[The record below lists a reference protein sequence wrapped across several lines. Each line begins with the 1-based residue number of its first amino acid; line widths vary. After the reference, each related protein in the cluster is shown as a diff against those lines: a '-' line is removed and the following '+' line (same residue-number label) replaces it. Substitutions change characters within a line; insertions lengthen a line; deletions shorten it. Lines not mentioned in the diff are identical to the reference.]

1 MRDWSLKC
9 LLLIYFFSASE
20 AFAVTPHSRE
30 VLGGGAWSHS
40 VSCVFSQLS
49 QATSSITWTKGGTD
63 VTGITDS
70 YTYSVDKGESTWTHD
85 SGKQTTTLTV
95 SGSDTS
101 TLTFNCEA
109 DHQGS
114 TETATTVMRFYTIN
128 ASGDRSVTTG
138 KDQII
143 SCSISGLGSAAT
155 IKWIDPDNVD
165 VPTNDPTKYVVDDG
179 TSSFSGG
186 SQTTQLTIKA
196 AQLALLHS
204 AGTYKCSVTSTYY
217 PGSPPSEKSV
227 IITPILVTAGNKE
240 VLSGTDQVV
249 ISCQVTGITVQLETV
264 KWTNSDGTDVT
275 DASISSSYTVV
286 DGTFQNGNSQTTTL
300 TVSSAQ
306 TTADKTY
313 TCLVTPASPDD
324 ATIVKKSVALN
335 VYTVT
340 STPKQVTTAV
350 DQTLTCVIGELEA
363 NGTPVTVT
371 WKDPGGAVVSAT
383 DTSNYNPVAGTVDGT
398 GVQNAVLTIKTA
410 KLASYSDQASFT
422 YKCSVQYSGSPA
434 STEIDVVANV
444 LKFEVEAKSSEV
456 LTSTAATIS
465 CVVNGLTKQLDTVA
479 WEKPGGN
486 AITHNVDGYKIVEGT
501 YDSGSKSQT
510 TVLTIPADKNTAD
523 SAYTCV
529 ITSNEHGQSADEHS
543 VNSNIFTITPV
554 DMDATDKIDQTLTC
568 NIGDVTQA
576 VDVSWKDPSG
586 GDITGSTAGYTVT
599 QGTVDA
605 SNVQKS
611 TLTITA
617 ATLQAL
623 DTTTPLTWTCAA
635 KSTLYTDSEESAF
648 QNVVVTFLTYE
659 VEVKSSEVLT
669 NTAATISC
677 VVKGLTKKLDTVAW
691 EKSGGNAITHNAEG
705 YQIDE
710 GTYDSGSKSQTTV
723 LTIPADKNTADS
735 VYTCVITSNEHG
747 ISTDEHNVNSNIFTI
762 TPVDMDATDK
772 IDQTLTCNIGDV
784 TQAVDVSWK
793 DPSGGDITGST
804 AGYTV
809 TQGTVDDSKV
819 QKSTLTITAATL
831 QGLTTTSPLTWT
843 CAAKSTLY
851 TDSEQSAFQNV
862 VVTFLTYEV
871 EAKSSEV
878 LTNTA
883 ATISCVVNG
892 LTKQLDTVAWE
903 KPDGNAITD
912 NVEGYQID
920 EGTYV
925 SGSKSQ
931 TTVLTIPADKNTADS
946 VYTCVITSNEHGKS
960 ADEHNVNSNI
970 FTITPVDMDATN
982 KIDQTLTCNIG
993 DVTQAVDVSWKD
1005 PSGGVITGSTAGYT
1019 VTQGTVDVS
1028 NVQKSTLTI
1037 TAATLQGLTTT
1048 SPLTWTCAAKSTLY
1062 TDSEQSAFQN
1072 VVVTFLTYEVE
1083 VKSSEVL
1090 TNTAATISC
1099 VVKGLTKKLDTV
1111 AWEKPDGNA
1120 ITDNVEGYQ
1129 IDKGT
1134 YVSGSKSQTTVLTIP
1149 ADKNTAD
1156 SVYTCVITSN
1166 EHGKS
1171 TDKHAVNSNIFMM
1184 ELTSKEVIK
1193 GSASVT
1199 TCTVTEISSEPT
1211 ITWFVAGTEYTDD
1224 TDSKYK
1230 VTVAGFSGGTIASE
1244 LTVSSIADDTT
1255 VTCRV
1260 APTAGGHSDKSA
1272 EALTFGL
1279 HAHDDVVLKGGT
1291 LTLSCKVD
1299 GFDDD
1304 IDENSDIEWL
1314 DSNGVKVTVFEWTED
1329 TQGETKKGVT
1339 TLEVT
1344 NVQQDT
1350 QYTCKI
1356 KIDENWESK
1365 IISVDVFE
1373 LTPVGDVIS
1382 SGAEQLLARILVT
1395 GLNNANSASDKL
1407 AISWRKEGASE
1418 DVASDKLHEY
1428 SLTHDGLRVTGI
1440 SSDETYKVTV
1450 SITVSDGIV
1459 RTFQKDV
1466 FIDFVDLSSPAVIK
1480 ETGTGA
1486 ELSCTVSNVKA
1497 AIKPGSSSWSL
1508 EGSSASGWNKAEL
1521 TYGSDSQTI
1530 TNRKS
1535 EIDYDTDEGV
1545 WTCSVVYELAPSID
1559 RIISSTLNLDVPAFS
1574 TPLKNEFAVGGS
1586 AVTFTCVARSTT
1598 ESNSYTPSYS
1608 WRIQDAV
1615 QSGQTSTKL
1624 VVTDTKFKDNFSV
1637 TCTATYSDSTSFA
1650 ITSTS
1655 KLYSQEISA
1664 LPSPEMYGVNGE
1676 DLQLTCVYSS
1686 AHSPKVQ
1693 DAWQNSDG
1701 VISNASSDYDITE
1714 ERTDSTLTTKL
1725 NIKSTMMNSSLKDK
1739 TYTCKFHSEESG
1751 ENVKT
1756 FTIQDVF
1763 SISEQPQDQTDVTS
1777 GFTTNFSIKL
1787 AEPDSDNKATFAITY
1802 QWYKND
1808 VLVDSATTNSYT
1820 TPQVFFNVDQ
1830 NNKYS
1835 CEVTWTSGTQTL
1847 RKRSDKASITIIES
1861 CKVEKAGINSET
1873 SVSPTDD
1880 YVRDTVTVTTSCDK
1894 GYLLGFADY
1903 DYYSQTCSVST
1914 ALSIYNCEAG
1924 CYVDTPADQT
1934 KYNGVITFSDTKK
1947 LTDDSYTT
1955 IHARQ
1960 TVSIACKSGYV
1971 VTSTTVAKT
1980 EICQSSQVS
1989 QVSQEIDLKQTC
2001 SLGCKLEDTSGNA
2014 VHDDTDN
2021 LIAQGDRQDY
2031 TCKTNTLTSEGKSQS
2046 TSQMCAVT
2054 SGATANPIINLSDC
2068 YGLTVEKPDEVN
2080 GTSSLSFTIKDP
2092 VLQDL
2097 ARSTPGVSQY
2107 KCILTPE
2114 PNNSQMEFSD
2124 TPEGSKCI
2132 INNLA
2137 SDTKY
2142 KLSIT
2147 ITFNGGATW
2156 NSDQAGK
2163 EWQFKT
2169 EEPDRAAGEPDKN
2182 GTIKIDIPV
2191 LEEYPE
2197 KIDVIAVWFKNGS
2210 NKNYNLKLK
2219 DTTSKRRKRS
2229 QVPMYIG
2236 EIYESYELMEAA
2248 VDKNENMMHGAFYAS
2263 KGMVYKKYLVDGQFR
2278 IDPSELDLPDGESF
2292 VLAAQIC
2299 EDDSKEICYLGTGTS
2314 FDTPPN
2320 NTVAIVVGVVVG
2332 LLVVALVAS
2341 LLLLYRRRPD
2351 LFVRKGKLDD
2361 PTVIPNPSNEA
2372 QLEGGVTKPNQKQPY
2387 IYPSSSTRG
2396 KPVPLPPDVHE
2407 MPDIERRIPDPIH
2420 VADFLSKYRRLMQD
2434 TYYLLD
2440 REYDE
2445 IKCEVPPSNFNYMHA
2460 KKPEN
2465 KIKNRF
2471 VDILPYDETR
2481 VKLRTSPD
2489 HPSDYVNA
2497 CFVTNMSNQL
2507 EFIAAQGPKEETMGD
2522 FWQMIWENK
2531 SLSIVMVTNLVE
2543 RGRKKC
2549 AQYWSDEGTM
2559 QYGGVRV
2566 TVDGILTFPDYC
2578 IRTLI
2583 VERGNERRCVYHF
2596 HYLIWPDHGAPPT
2609 TSLIDFCRR
2618 CFSEMVDGPV
2628 LVHCSAGVGRTGT
2641 LIALHLQMRMLA
2653 DEQKVDLFGIVCQLR
2668 RCRKL
2673 MVQTAV
2679 QYKFLYQAVREMI
2692 ICDDTFIAVRDFNQ
2706 ELARLTTPRSGS
2718 QYMTLLDDQFKRLEE
2733 YCTIHITH
2741 DKTEFKTTQG
2751 SSGVNHSKNRFSN
2764 VLPFDVNR
2772 VKLRVTTGET
2782 GSDYINA
2789 SYINS
2794 YHERDTFIATQGPK
2808 PNTIG
2813 DFWRMI
2819 FEKEV
2824 STIVMLTPLV
2834 DRGRERC
2841 TMYWPRDK
2849 EDPICVENITVHLL
2863 NVANPTAEYTVRTF
2877 SISIKNREDE
2887 TTRQVKQYH
2896 YYTWTNSES
2905 PSSGK
2910 PLIKMIDQI
2919 KNQRKTGPVVVHC
2932 SAGIGR
2938 TAVFI
2943 AVHNCIEQLRQDEM
2957 IDLFTIVLRLRLQRN
2972 GMVQSM
2978 DQYAFCYRVMAEVC
2992 SMFDDYVNTQGIHG

>member
-809 TQGTVDDSKV
+809 TQGTVDASK
-819 QKSTLTITAATL
+819 
-831 QGLTTTSPLTWT
+831 
-843 CAAKSTLY
+843 
-851 TDSEQSAFQNV
+851 
-862 VVTFLTYEV
+862 
-871 EAKSSEV
+871 
-878 LTNTA
+878 
-883 ATISCVVNG
+883 
-892 LTKQLDTVAWE
+892 
-903 KPDGNAITD
+903 
-912 NVEGYQID
+912 
-920 EGTYV
+920 
-925 SGSKSQ
+925 
-931 TTVLTIPADKNTADS
+931 
-946 VYTCVITSNEHGKS
+946 
-960 ADEHNVNSNI
+960 
-970 FTITPVDMDATN
+970 
-982 KIDQTLTCNIG
+982 
-993 DVTQAVDVSWKD
+993 
-1005 PSGGVITGSTAGYT
+1005 
-1019 VTQGTVDVS
+1019 
-1028 NVQKSTLTI
+1028 VQKSTLTI

-2372 QLEGGVTKPNQKQPY
+2372 QLEGGVT
-2387 IYPSSSTRG
+2387 
-2396 KPVPLPPDVHE
+2396 E